1 MSSIHDKISMLNEIL
16 SQEATSFDLSQKMQF
31 EWLQTIMAQI
41 DFYSKEEDP
50 TNNETDSLPKQ
61 SNMPIDIKCS
71 PKKESNTPIDI
82 KSSPTKQSNI
92 PIKQAGSPIKQASSS
107 IKQVSSPMK
116 SNIPIKQTNSP
127 MKTANH
133 VPVSEKT
140 ENQERNYDLTPK
152 KRNSNEKRKM
162 NQKCLSPT
170 STFSRGSQKIM
181 SPVIKNATQNK
192 NGQPGQQ
199 EQLHISSNLCATSPC
214 FQSSNGIKFV
224 EEDSML
230 MDSSSMMS
238 SEANV
243 EEDESEDP
251 VPFTVSGSMRELT
264 QSASSFR
271 EKWIE
276 MLHQKKAATNIPKK
290 PFKFAFDDI
299 DEEMPE
305 NYQISDDSDR
315 ENEDDDDDI
324 EMYERN
330 PVEIHG
336 KTIPVWARGDQLL
349 KQLKRQQ
356 RIDPD
361 SIFLGFTADCPLTE
375 LFGTNKARWVNRQ
388 DSGWCE
394 ADIATDEE
402 VTKFKA
408 ALGLQ

>member
-1 MSSIHDKISMLNEIL
+1 MSSIQDKISTLNEML
-16 SQEATSFDLSQKMQF
+16 SHESTSFELSQKMQF
-31 EWLQTIMAQI
+31 EWLQTILAQI
-41 DFYSKEEDP
+41 DFYSKDEKKSQP
-50 TNNETDSLPKQ
+50 SICSTAKVTNAAEIVPKRSMPSEKVETQ
-61 SNMPIDIKCS
+61 SNNYDLS
-71 PKKESNTPIDI
+71 PKKRTSNGKKKP
-82 KSSPTKQSNI
+82 
-92 PIKQAGSPIKQASSS
+92 
-107 IKQVSSPMK
+107 
-116 SNIPIKQTNSP
+116 
-127 MKTANH
+127 NH
-133 VPVSEKT
+133 K
-140 ENQERNYDLTPK
+140 N
-152 KRNSNEKRKM
+152 
-162 NQKCLSPT
+162 LSPT
-170 STFSRGSQKIM
+170 TSFSRGSQKVV
-181 SPVIKNATQNK
+181 SPITKQSSQIKINNK
-192 NGQPGQQ
+192 DLHPPEPKPN
-199 EQLHISSNLCATSPC
+199 EQLQISSNRCATSPC
-214 FQSSNGIKFV
+214 FSTSNSIKFV

-238 SEANV
+238 SEAHV

-299 DEEMPE
+299 DEAMPE

-315 ENEDDDDDI
+315 ENDDEDDM

-336 KTIPVWARGDQLL
+336 KTIPIWARGDQLL

-388 DSGWCE
+388 DSGWYE
-394 ADIATDEE
+394 NDIATEEE
-402 VTKFKA
+402 VSKFKA